1 MASPN
6 TSYSSIAATTL
17 ENRSRRIADNVT
29 RNNPLLARLQE
40 RGKIRPASGGTK
52 LLETISYAENPNFG
66 WYTGYDLLPIAAT
79 EVLTNA
85 EYPWK
90 QAACPVTMSGLEM
103 LQNTGRDAI
112 FDLLEEKIA
121 NAEATMVN
129 QLSTAIY
136 SDGTGYGGKQLT
148 GLGAAVVASPTTG
161 TYGGIDRAT
170 WTFWRN
176 KTTGALGAQTADTI
190 LPNMHAL
197 YAQLLRGADK
207 PDLIVMGSTLWGV
220 LMEATTP
227 MQSFT
232 NTNQANLGFPSVK
245 FMGADVVLDGNAP
258 ATAAYFLNT
267 NYISLR
273 PHRDR
278 NMVTLSPDKRQ
289 QINQDAVVTILA
301 WAGNLTMS
309 GAQFQGYFQGS

>member
-190 LPNMHAL
+190 LPNLHAL